1 MNKRGVALIFAYL
14 VIMVLTIMGSAFLA
28 RSISENNTARWQSDS
43 ARAFWIAESGLAQA
57 YFNWANSIAQPVGA
71 QNFSGGTYTINVASL
86 PQVSVTGNFGNAQR
100 TVEAF
105 FIGIPLAFQNTLSV
119 GGNLTLSGL
128 LARVEV
134 YGKTR
139 VSGSYSKS
147 ALASDYFQDRQ
158 TGVAQTNTTIPIP
171 DYDNNGTANEF
182 GDFVQFGRKTMQD
195 YSADQVVYV
204 QNTGTVN
211 IFPNSTLVGKRVIFV
226 EGSAPGE
233 GNVNIFFD
241 ATWQDYQDLTV
252 ISTGTITYVEPLQ
265 FQENS
270 RLSTVSWN
278 NYTEASIF
286 RSQHESMVYAHG
298 NTSFIDILE
307 WGSTTGN
314 VISNGN
320 LSLNEVLT
328 YEKFY
333 YSSRAADGD
342 LSPGFQWL
350 SAATGSRRMMNWQ
363 E

>member
-1 MNKRGVALIFAYL
+1 MALIFAYL

-28 RSISENNTARWQSDS
+28 RSISENNLTIRHSDS
-43 ARAFWIAESGLAQA
+43 ARAFWIAESGIAQA

-71 QNFSGGTYTINVASL
+71 VNFAGGTYTINTASL
-86 PQVSVTGNFGNAQR
+86 PQVSVVATFNNTSR
-100 TVEAF
+100 TVQAF
-105 FIGIPLAFQNTLSV
+105 FVGIPLAFQNTLSV

-139 VSGSYSKS
+139 VSGTYSKS
-147 ALASDYFQDRQ
+147 AFASDYFQDKQ
-158 TGVAQTNTTIPIP
+158 TGVSQTNTTIPIP
-171 DYDNNGTANEF
+171 DYNSNGTANEF
-182 GDFVQFGRKTMQD
+182 GDFVEFGRKSVQQ

-211 IFPNSTLVGKRVIFV
+211 IFPNSALIGKKVIFV

-233 GNVNIFFD
+233 GDVNIFFD
-241 ATWQDYQDLTV
+241 TTWQANQDLTV

-286 RSQHESMVYAHG
+286 RSQHESMVYAHD

-314 VISNGN
+314 IISNGN
-320 LSLNEVLT
+320 ISLNEVLT

-350 SAATGSRRMMNWQ
+350 SNNNGTRKMMNWQ